1 MNAPRCI
8 EVEKCSWADR
18 RLARASE
25 SITLCGAM
33 GTTFVSLS
41 RQASRHDP
49 GFWMVRFHAG
59 TVATPARA
67 ALPDPTDQ
75 GEHSATRAVREQWL
89 LASRGYFTGCVPHG
103 MEDACLT
110 SEGQAVV
117 RAAVASLLGA
127 LQREQAPLD
136 PATLNLLG
144 IDGEFARPI
153 ERSWLLDIGHAFLD
167 LLDGK
172 ITCVASSTDVM
183 PGSKP
188 YSRSSASG

>member
-1 MNAPRCI
+1 
-8 EVEKCSWADR
+8 
-18 RLARASE
+18 
-25 SITLCGAM
+25 M

-41 RQASRHDP
+41 RQASCHDP
-49 GFWMVRFHAG
+49 GFWMHDSMLELWLRLLALH
-59 TVATPARA
+59 
-67 ALPDPTDQ
+67 LPDPTDQ

-127 LQREQAPLD
+127 LQRDQAPLE